1 MTEFKPVVSSEIGS
15 DRYVHCAPQKLPSYA
30 TAVNI
35 KRFVSKSHL
44 EITKSVSSIGLV
56 NAS

>member
-1 MTEFKPVVSSEIGS
+1 MTEFKPVSSEIGS

-35 KRFVSKSHL
+35 FVSKSHL